1 MALHPNLN
9 SAHTT
14 NKSLPPYIGH
24 VVYVVAHGINRV
36 NRLQMY
42 SYQSTEKKTLY
53 HFSVVLVKL
62 KMKAELDSLLWKNS
76 NTSQ

>member
-42 SYQSTEKKTLY
+42 SYQSTEKK
-53 HFSVVLVKL
+53 HFII
-62 KMKAELDSLLWKNS
+62 SL
-76 NTSQ
+76 